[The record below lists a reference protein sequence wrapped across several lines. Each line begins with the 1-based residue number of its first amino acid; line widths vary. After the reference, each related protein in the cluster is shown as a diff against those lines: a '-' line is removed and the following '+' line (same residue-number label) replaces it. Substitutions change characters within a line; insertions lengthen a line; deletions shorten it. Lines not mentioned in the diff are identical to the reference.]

1 MRSPTTFQEALSQG
15 HADLVGVG
23 RGSVLAPDLPLR
35 LSKLHS
41 RGRTGT
47 PDPDGDSVDNN
58 THRDFPLREPSLS
71 YADTPLNRLAASV
84 LRLLGILPLPGLIG
98 AGAATSWYAVT
109 MKRIS
114 RGRTI
119 DYQMGFIHAVLM
131 LWLPE
136 LQALAILLSC
146 FCVACFASVYL
157 YSLSR
162 G

>member
-15 HADLVGVG
+15 HADLVGIG

-35 LSKLHS
+35 LNKLHS

-47 PDPDGDSVDNN
+47 PDPDGDSEGN

-114 RGRTI
+114 SGRAI
-119 DYQMGFIHAVLM
+119 GYQMGLIHAVLM

-136 LQALAILLSC
+136 LQALVILLSC
-146 FCVACFASVYL
+146 FCVVCFASVYL
-157 YSLSR
+157 YSLSL